1 MVPRGCLD
9 DAARVTSSQGLG
21 PSRATVAA
29 LVLALVAAA
38 AVVVSRHSA
47 ASPTVDSA
55 SASAAGDSA
64 RDTRTGSDL
73 VLPVGPAAPAVQADQ
88 WLNTAPLTTADLAGK
103 VVLYDF
109 WTFGCVNCRHTQP
122 YVKAW
127 HARYAR
133 DGLVVLSVHTPEFG
147 YEADAGNVRDY
158 VRENGITY
166 PVALDPDHRIWDA
179 FDNHYWP
186 QFYLHDRDGHRRLVR
201 IGEGSYDSTED
212 AIRTLLGVPATAPRA
227 ATG

>member
-1 MVPRGCLD
+1 MRP
-9 DAARVTSSQGLG
+9 LG
-21 PSRATVAA
+21 A
-29 LVLALVAAA
+29 VAAA
-38 AVVVSRHSA
+38 VALAVTAATAVAVSRHSGLA
-47 ASPTVDSA
+47 RVIPGTSA
-55 SASAAGDSA
+55 SVPDDAAPGA
-64 RDTRTGSDL
+64 RTDL
-73 VLPVGPAAPAVQADQ
+73 AAVLPVGRPAPPVRADR
-88 WLNTAPLTTADLAGK
+88 WLNTAPLTSADLAGK

-147 YEADAGNVRDY
+147 YEADPANVQDY

-166 PVALDPDHRIWDA
+166 PVALDPDHAVWDA

-186 QFYLHDRDGHRRLVR
+186 QFYLHDRTGHRRLVR
-201 IGEGSYDSTED
+201 IGEGSYESTED
-212 AIRTLLGVPATAPRA
+212 AIRALLGVPASAPRA
-227 ATG
+227 TTG